1 MRTRSVICLYCITL
15 FFLSCGEQVFY
26 ERNIPIKDR
35 SWAYNAIPTFDVK
48 IEDNRARYDLWLNV
62 RHTNEYNYANLF
74 ILLHEKGPLLKDT
87 AYRYEV
93 QLARADGRWTGSS
106 AGTIYG
112 RQLLL
117 KENYS
122 FPDTGVYT
130 FGIEQ
135 NMVDNPLRDI
145 TDVGIKLVKR

>member
-87 AYRYEV
+87 AYRCAG
-93 QLARADGRWTGSS
+93 QLGGADARWPASG
-106 AGTIYG
+106 AGTTYG
-112 RQLLL
+112 RQLLP
-117 KENYS
+117 KEHCS
-122 FPDTGVYT
+122 LPDTGVYT
-130 FGIEQ
+130 FGIQQ
-135 NMVDNPLRDI
+135 NMLANPLRHI
-145 TDVGIKLVKR
+145 TDVGLKRVRR